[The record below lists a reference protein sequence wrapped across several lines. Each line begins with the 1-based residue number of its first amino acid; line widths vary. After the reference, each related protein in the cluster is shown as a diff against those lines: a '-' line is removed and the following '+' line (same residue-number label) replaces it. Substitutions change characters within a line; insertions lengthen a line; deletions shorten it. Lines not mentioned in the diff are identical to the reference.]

1 MILSAI
7 AEPRKFGIS
16 EPSISELGLTALHTS
31 FAAYKLLINAARI
44 GELPLRIDGL
54 VVG

>member
-16 EPSISELGLTALHTS
+16 EFSTSELGLTALHTS
-31 FAAYKLLINAARI
+31 LAAYKLLINAARI

>member
-7 AEPRKFGIS
+7 AEPSRLDLS
-16 EPSISELGLTALHTS
+16 ELSISELGLTALHTS